1 LYAYLTIKID
11 PVPVDETLEVWMIE
25 PAKFVLF
32 VGVSWALI
40 ITPGPDMLYVISR
53 GVTQGRRAGM
63 LSALGVI
70 CGILVHTTAA
80 AFGLTLILQTS
91 AFAFLMVKTLGA
103 IYLIYLGIKAWR
115 DKSSF
120 RLQTSA
126 PSVSFQRVFWQGVLS
141 NVLNPK
147 IAIFFLAFLPQFV
160 EKGRGNVA
168 LQMVMLGLT
177 FACFGLCFLLVI
189 GYSSGKIGGLF
200 TRRPHY
206 AQLLQRLTSG
216 ILIGLGIR
224 LALTERR

>member
-1 LYAYLTIKID
+1 
-11 PVPVDETLEVWMIE
+11 MIE
-25 PAKFVLF
+25 PARFLLF

-40 ITPGPDMLYVISR
+40 IAPGPDMLYVITR

-63 LSALGVI
+63 LSAVGVI

-91 AFAFLMVKTLGA
+91 AFAFIVVEYLGA

-115 DKSSF
+115 DQSVF
-120 RLQTSA
+120 NMGTSI
-126 PSVSFQRVFWQGVLS
+126 PSVSFRRVFWQGVLS

-160 EKGRGNVA
+160 DKGSSQVT
-168 LQMVMLGLT
+168 LQMVILGLT

-189 GYSSGKIGGLF
+189 GYGSGTIGGWL
-200 TRRPHY
+200 TRRPY
-206 AQLLQRLTSG
+206 FSQFLQRFAAG
-216 ILIGLGIR
+216 ILIALGVR
-224 LALTERR
+224 LALKERG